1 MTKGNCTPNIFDNSV
16 QCLLNMRQLAQ
27 FGPTSFNNEIIDSCQ
42 INDYEYIRP
51 SPSIGIETSLNNNIN
66 SKKKIQQNN
75 RFAYLMPDIESVDK
89 YNEKIFR
96 MKYQL
101 PNMQVLQ
108 SPTKLYNPIQ
118 VVSFTKN
125 EI

>member
-1 MTKGNCTPNIFDNSV
+1 MTEGNCTPNFFDNSV

-27 FGPTSFNNEIIDSCQ
+27 FGPNSFDNEITDSCQ
-42 INDYEYIRP
+42 INDYEYISP
-51 SPSIGIETSLNNNIN
+51 SPSIDIETSLSNNIN

-75 RFAYLMPDIESVDK
+75 RFAYLLPDIESDDK

-101 PNMQVLQ
+101 PNIQVLQ
-108 SPTKLYNPIQ
+108 SPTKMYKPIQ
-118 VVSFTKN
+118 VVSFIKN